1 MVELSR
7 RQMVLAACG
16 SAMVVAVATLRAGN
30 PDGTP
35 RRGRGTRTRF
45 GSVAVLS
52 AARRAHSA
60 GHAGRS
66 VVGAHQSEVD
76 LFRVD
81 VEVHNGLGRPLLFS
95 PGQFRL
101 RLGPRGA
108 TVTPFDAG
116 AAAGALTGGSTLRT
130 WVSYLVPRGASELR
144 VEFTDAAPSGA
155 ITVPVGQH
163 QPRHENQ
170 PGHADQHRRE
180 GHS

>member
-35 RRGRGTRTRF
+35 TRGRGTWTRF

-60 GHAGRS
+60 GHAGQS
-66 VVGAHQSEVD
+66 VAGAHQSEVD
-76 LFRVD
+76 LFWVD

-116 AAAGALTGGSTLRT
+116 ATAGALTGGSTLRT